1 MLMTIGEFHTGD
13 AIVQLIY
20 FFILIA
26 IIVGIILLIVKPRKK
41 NNQLD
46 RIEEKID
53 KILSDKE
60 R

>member
-1 MLMTIGEFHTGD
+1 MLMTIGGFHTGD
-13 AIVQLIY
+13 AIVLLIY

-26 IIVGIILLIVKPRKK
+26 IIIGIILLIVKPRKK